1 MEQKICDGTWVTMIT
16 PFTKENKID
25 YPGVAEIIE
34 WYIQKGIDGI
44 FAVCQSSEMF
54 YLSLAERVELARFV
68 LERAAGRIPVVVS
81 GHVSESLDDQIE
93 ELSAMAALD
102 PQAVVLVSNRLARR
116 HESDEIWKKNAQ
128 VIHRK
133 RPIRYIEKEMFS
145 SYLMCFLI
153 YIMSD
158 KRMSILPFDLHIRK
172 KPSFTKV
179 IIPLIK

>member
-1 MEQKICDGTWVTMIT
+1 MTGTWVTMIT

-25 YPGVAEIIE
+25 YPAWPKSIE

-93 ELSAMAALD
+93 ELSAMA
-102 PQAVVLVSNRLARR
+102 P
-116 HESDEIWKKNAQ
+116 
-128 VIHRK
+128 
-133 RPIRYIEKEMFS
+133 
-145 SYLMCFLI
+145 
-153 YIMSD
+153 
-158 KRMSILPFDLHIRK
+158 
-172 KPSFTKV
+172 
-179 IIPLIK
+179 